1 MKKKDLTDIRKKDIK
16 ELGEMAVDKKKE
28 LAKATAE
35 MGASRE
41 KNLKKAKSLRHDVAQ
56 ILTLIREKELLE
68 RKADKRI

>member
-35 MGASRE
+35 MGVSRE